1 MCKNIYLCVHCSI
14 FIHLLLLY
22 TGSWEMACSSNAVRK
37 WHSFIPR
44 SSLTQWLLTT
54 VVCRYHIIVYSIHVC
69 LIVSV
74 HFVYN
79 DQIFN
84 SKGDT
89 VLKKEKRNKWCVLS
103 SPCQNNGTCIMN
115 QSSYECKC
123 HAGYIGNHC
132 ESDQNECAMNL
143 CPAKSTCY
151 NEDGG
156 YTCIWERRRKRFS
169 TLESKV

>member
-89 VLKKEKRNKWCVLS
+89 VLKNEKRNKWYVL
-103 SPCQNNGTCIMN
+103 
-115 QSSYECKC
+115 
-123 HAGYIGNHC
+123 NH
-132 ESDQNECAMNL
+132 S
-143 CPAKSTCY
+143 
-151 NEDGG
+151 
-156 YTCIWERRRKRFS
+156 
-169 TLESKV
+169 ESKTNTMSPGTFFFTLFTHCLCSLFLIPISLMSWWCQISMETLLTTLQPV